1 MTERLFTPAFV
12 AGVFSSLPQLTRYE
26 VEGLDRMGV
35 PMSALMGPP
44 PLKAGY
50 VVFGQHGFE
59 FEQHC
64 PPGVEGMLALIFLIL
79 NRQGEAWD
87 MVAWC
92 SRTGQ
97 LASWLGRAW
106 AIGEETIY
114 RPRLS
119 DHGAL
124 PVWRDPLRLLQA
136 NHEGIVI
143 VRPRAAALYLE
154 DAGPLLAED
163 ALHGLELEKLLTR
176 PRPRILV
183 RVPQEIA
190 A

>member
-1 MTERLFTPAFV
+1 MTERLLIHAYV
-12 AGVFSSLPQLTRYE
+12 AGVFSSLPQLTRYD
-26 VEGLDRMGV
+26 VERLDRMGV
-35 PMSALMGPP
+35 PISALMGPP
-44 PLKAGY
+44 PLKAGH

-64 PPGVEGMLALIFLIL
+64 PPGVEGTRALVFLIL

-106 AIGEETIY
+106 AIGEDTIY
-114 RPRLS
+114 DVRLS

-136 NHEGIVI
+136 NGEGIVL
-143 VRPRAAALYLE
+143 VRPHAAVHYLI
-154 DAGPLLAED
+154 DAEPLLAED
-163 ALHGLELEKLLTR
+163 AWHGQELQQILSR
-176 PRPRILV
+176 PCPRIFV
-183 RVPQEIA
+183 PAPQELA

>member
-1 MTERLFTPAFV
+1 MTERLFTPSYV
-12 AGVFSSLPQLTRYE
+12 AGVFTSLPQLTRNE

-50 VVFGQHGFE
+50 VVFGEHSFE

-64 PPGVEGMLALIFLIL
+64 PLGVEVSRALIFLIL
-79 NRQGEAWD
+79 DRQGQAWD

-92 SRTGQ
+92 SNTGR
-97 LASWLGRAW
+97 LASWLCRAW
-106 AIGEETIY
+106 AIGEDTIY
-114 RPRLS
+114 QPRLA

-124 PVWRDPLRLLQA
+124 PVWRDPLRYMQA
-136 NHEGIVI
+136 NREGIVI
-143 VRPRAAALYLE
+143 VRPHAAALYLE
-154 DAGPLLAED
+154 DAGPPLAED
-163 ALHGLELEKLLTR
+163 TLHGLELEELLTL
-176 PRPRILV
+176 PCPRILV
-183 RVPQEIA
+183 RAPQEVA